1 MKAQRFT
8 TALVFSLLI
17 SGGFTYLLGRTIKTS
32 GRTHV
37 VPDLLYA
44 APSRPLQAGE
54 VFKPDTLEMVP
65 WPASKPLHGAF
76 FRPADVVGRA
86 VLFPLEKG
94 EPILDRDVS
103 APGAGSGLAT
113 RIPEGMRAIALR
125 SDEVAGVAGFLN
137 PGSHVDVLV
146 TFHSGSTPD
155 PVTVTALQ
163 DAAVLAVGQR
173 AQPDPEG
180 KPTSVTVVTLLLT
193 PEESERAVLASTQ
206 GTIHFVLRNAG
217 DRSRPENTPMLLSML
232 SGAAP
237 RLAHS
242 GIKVGSAHPSAP
254 ASAGIETV
262 LGDESGAEKTP
273 EKALP

>member
-8 TALVFSLLI
+8 TALVASLLI
-17 SGGFTYLLGRTIKTS
+17 SGGFTYLLGHTIKAH
-32 GRTHV
+32 GVTHAA
-37 VPDLLYA
+37 PDLLYA
-44 APSRPLQAGE
+44 APSHALQAGE
-54 VFKPDTLEMVP
+54 LLKPDAVEMVP
-65 WPASKPLHGAF
+65 WPASKPLSSAF
-76 FRPADVVGRA
+76 PRSGDVVGRT

-103 APGAGSGLAT
+103 AAGSGIGLAT

-137 PGSHVDVLV
+137 PGSHVDVLF

-173 AQPDPEG
+173 TQPDPEG

-193 PEESERAVLASTQ
+193 PAEAERAVLASTQ
-206 GTIHFVLRNAG
+206 GTIHFVLRNSG
-217 DRSRPENTPMLLSML
+217 DRSRPGNAPVLLSML
-232 SGAAP
+232 SGALP
-237 RLAHS
+237 Q
-242 GIKVGSAHPSAP
+242 IPHPPVRAASLHTSAP
-254 ASAGIETV
+254 VSAGIETV
-262 LGDESGAEKTP
+262 FGNETAAGKNP
-273 EKALP
+273 EGSQP